1 MCQNATLLEITCHSL
16 FNDMICL
23 QKQQVLQTYL
33 DNKAEEEE
41 IVYQMVEAAQKGIQF
56 NPRYMTYIIGQL
68 SSHEPNIFCTGF
80 QMNLFGTM

>member
-16 FNDMICL
+16 FNGMICL

-41 IVYQMVEAAQKGIQF
+41 MVYQMVKAAQKGIQF
-56 NPRYMTYIIGQL
+56 SPRYMT
-68 SSHEPNIFCTGF
+68 
-80 QMNLFGTM
+80 

>member
-16 FNDMICL
+16 FNSMICL

-41 IVYQMVEAAQKGIQF
+41 MVYQMVKAAQKGIQF
-56 NPRYMTYIIGQL
+56 SPRYMT
-68 SSHEPNIFCTGF
+68 
-80 QMNLFGTM
+80 